1 MLSIVISP
9 GMRELF
15 VRMIRTKRQKDYLR
29 DLAKYHRI
37 NVTVQIDA
45 LSRSEASRLID
56 QMISQYGRMIKKV
69 KE

>member
-1 MLSIVISP
+1 M
-9 GMRELF
+9 
-15 VRMIRTKRQKDYLR
+15 R